1 MRVGRRNS
9 KSIIFVGLVATAIGF
24 FCLSLIDP
32 APSGSLRPTGYPQ
45 LVSIRQLP
53 DYADGCQWEPESS
66 SLRRLEEAYRFALEE
81 RSVQAASQE
90 SGATVDITRPP
101 VRTIA
106 DRYPIYSSVAVDPN
120 FDEVILQDNNLWATA
135 VFKRTENTPPAGP

>member
-1 MRVGRRNS
+1 MRVGSRNS

-32 APSGSLRPTGYPQ
+32 APSGSLRPSGYPQ

-66 SLRRLEEAYRFALEE
+66 SLRRLEEAYRFAVEE

-90 SGATVDITRPP
+90 IGATVEIIGPP
-101 VRTIA
+101 VWTFL
-106 DRYPIYSSVAVDPN
+106 DRHPI
-120 FDEVILQDNNLWATA
+120 
-135 VFKRTENTPPAGP
+135 